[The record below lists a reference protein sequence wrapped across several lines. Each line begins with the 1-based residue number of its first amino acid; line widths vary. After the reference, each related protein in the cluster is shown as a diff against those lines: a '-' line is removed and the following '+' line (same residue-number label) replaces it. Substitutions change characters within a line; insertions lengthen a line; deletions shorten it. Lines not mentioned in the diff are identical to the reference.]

1 MADQKIDHKAEAL
14 DWSNT
19 AKEGNLEMRM
29 RYLAHAQVHATLHLA
44 DQVESVGH
52 VLDYICTAIQN
63 NRSR

>member
-44 DQVESVGH
+44 DQVERVGH
-52 VLDYICTAIQN
+52 VLINIRNEIQD
-63 NRSR
+63 NR